1 MNTKNDQQARP
12 YIYEL
17 DLMRPVTAVTVIAV
31 HVLAFTL
38 FLNKTT
44 AGMQVQYG
52 IITSVHLTREVFMF
66 ITALALT
73 YVYFGRPFSARRFWA
88 KRSIGV
94 LVPYCI
100 WSIAYTWVNT
110 SQHSPAAFAR
120 TALFD
125 ILTGNASYQLYYIL
139 LTLQL
144 YLVLPLFL
152 LFLKYIKQHPWK
164 AFSMS
169 FVLQVLLMYADYRYL
184 QQGTLASS
192 GVWQIV
198 GAYQDRFLLTYQ
210 FFFIL
215 GGLAALFLQQGRA
228 FVLRHGKWIVGGFVL
243 SLAALGVHYL
253 LQIDVYHESPVYASS
268 VLQPTMMFYSAVVI
282 VLLCWLACR
291 WASRTD
297 QLGTNP
303 FRQRRSVVA
312 EPRHFANDASA
323 SSATHSGEVKGVRA
337 PRSGGMQ
344 GEGHP
349 KGYRFWHTLSDASFG
364 IYLVHVFI
372 LSALLQW
379 VVPVMPEAWPV
390 ALRIFLTWFITAGGC
405 AGLSIVLMKTPVLSH
420 LVGRSARWRSS
431 WDTNVLHEWFSYT
444 FLAACLSEARTQ
456 FVWLAGRLHK
466 IITFHH
472 PRTVE
477 QKGSGDAQH
486 V

>member
-1 MNTKNDQQARP
+1 MNTKNDQQVIFGQREQTRP

-17 DLMRPVTAVTVIAV
+17 DLMRPVTAVTAVAV
-31 HVLAFTL
+31 HVLAFTQS
-38 FLNKTT
+38 LNHTT
-44 AGMQVQYG
+44 TGMQVQYG

-73 YVYFGRPFSARRFWA
+73 YVYFGRPFSGKRFWA
-88 KRSIGV
+88 RRSIGV
-94 LVPYCI
+94 LVPYCV

-164 AFSMS
+164 ALSMS

-215 GGLAALFLQQGRA
+215 GGLAALFLKQARA
-228 FVLRHGKWIVGGFVL
+228 FVLSHGKWIVSGFVL
-243 SLAALGVHYL
+243 ALAALWVHFL
-253 LQIDVYHESPVYASS
+253 LQVDVYHESLGYATS
-268 VLQPTMMFYSAVVI
+268 VLQPMMTFYSPVVI
-282 VLLCWLACR
+282 VLLVFLACR

-297 QLGTNP
+297 Q
-303 FRQRRSVVA
+303 Q
-312 EPRHFANDASA
+312 
-323 SSATHSGEVKGVRA
+323 
-337 PRSGGMQ
+337 
-344 GEGHP
+344 GHP
-349 KGYRFWHTLSDASFG
+349 KGYRFWRTLSDASFG

-372 LSALLQW
+372 LTALLQR
-379 VVPVMPEAWPV
+379 VVPFMPEAWPV
-390 ALRIFLTWFITAGGC
+390 ALRVFLTWFLTAGGA
-405 AGLSIVLMKTPVLSH
+405 AGISILLMKTPVLSH
-420 LVGRSARWRSS
+420 LVGRSAHWHSS
-431 WDTNVLHEWFSYT
+431 WDANALHEWFSYP
-444 FLAACLSEARTQ
+444 
-456 FVWLAGRLHK
+456 
-466 IITFHH
+466 FH
-472 PRTVE
+472 RSRKVE
-477 QKGSGDAQH
+477 QERSGDAQH